1 MAMAARQESVT
12 VARAASRPPG
22 RSLLPDRWLP
32 YGMIGPA
39 VFVAFAI
46 AIVPLCYAFW
56 LSLQDWYMLRQPLPK
71 WGGLVNYR
79 ALLQDTQLWASFG
92 RTWIWTL
99 GTVFVELLLAMPIA
113 LLLNRETGIARTA
126 SALILLPWV
135 TPFIVLGFG
144 WRFLLDSDVG
154 PIHSF
159 LHLLGIAGD
168 SSVLNDPVLAFAT
181 IIFIS
186 GWKGTPFLVI
196 ALLAA
201 LKSIPDEL
209 YEAAEVDG
217 AGAWSRFW
225 HVTVPSIQNTV
236 VTVGLVLGILAFYSF
251 DLPWIMTKGGPQDAT
266 TLVGIAM
273 YKAVFLDLRPAYAAA
288 ISIVMLVL
296 LFIAS
301 MFALRARRID

>member
-1 MAMAARQESVT
+1 MTVAFDTTTRPAAARPRRRQII
-12 VARAASRPPG
+12 
-22 RSLLPDRWLP
+22 PDRLLP

-46 AIVPLCYAFW
+46 AIVPLCYALW
-56 LSLQDWYMLRQPLPK
+56 LSLQDWYMLRRPTPV

-79 ALLQDTQLWASFG
+79 TMLQDGPLWLAFG
-92 RTWIWTL
+92 RTWIWTI
-99 GTVFVELLLAMPIA
+99 GTVFVELVLALPIA
-113 LLLNRETGIARTA
+113 LLLNRESAVARTA

-144 WRFLLDSDVG
+144 WRFLLDSDAG
-154 PIHSF
+154 PIHAA
-159 LHLLGIAGD
+159 LHAVGLAGD
-168 SSVLNDPVLAFAT
+168 SSILNDPVGAFAI

-201 LKSIPDEL
+201 LKSIPGEL

-217 AGAWSRFW
+217 AGPVSRFV
-225 HVTVPSIQNTV
+225 HVTLPEIWNTA

-296 LFIAS
+296 LFVAS
-301 MFALRARRID
+301 LFVLKFRRRS

>member
-1 MAMAARQESVT
+1 MTMASQDTLRP
-12 VARAASRPPG
+12 ARAPAPLR
-22 RSLLPDRWLP
+22 RKLVPDRFLP

-46 AIVPLCYAFW
+46 AIVPLAYAFW
-56 LSLQDWYMLRQPLPK
+56 LSLQDWYMLRRPTPV
-71 WGGLVNYR
+71 WGGLANYR
-79 ALLQDTQLWASFG
+79 QLLQDGALWAAFG
-92 RTWIWTL
+92 RTWIWMV
-99 GTVFVELLLAMPIA
+99 GTVFVELLLALPIA
-113 LLLNRETGIARTA
+113 LLLNRESAIARSA

-154 PIHSF
+154 PIHGF
-159 LHLLGIAGD
+159 LNAIGIAGD
-168 SSVLNDPVLAFAT
+168 SSVLNDPVLAFTT

-201 LKSIPDEL
+201 LKSIPEEL

-217 AGAWSRFW
+217 AGPVSRFL
-225 HVTVPSIQNTV
+225 HVTLPEIWNTI

-266 TLVGIAM
+266 TIVGIAM

-296 LFIAS
+296 LFLAS
-301 MFALRARRID
+301 LVVLRARRKV